1 MSHIYGS
8 LTLAATTPL
17 VQLAPLNDKRTVEGH
32 HTSAKYKGSYFK
44 LHPETAVDNLV
55 ALPQRGKFM
64 VVSTI
69 TEQNEKTGFMGDTL
83 ATELAGLDGQYAGSR
98 WLHKLQLLMN
108 EVWTVTNPAYISVID
123 NSSEHPSFSLL
134 SCYMRLYL
142 IGIYDMVN
150 SSVRLAWT
158 TDEDF
163 VQKIREQD
171 PTRYIFYRY
180 PDVYNRPIFL
190 HTENVC
196 ARWYT
201 WSKTF
206 TGPSGLLKCFNLLE
220 NFLFKNPNLSELPRD
235 TK

>member
-83 ATELAGLDGQYAGSR
+83 ATEL
-98 WLHKLQLLMN
+98 
-108 EVWTVTNPAYISVID
+108 P
-123 NSSEHPSFSLL
+123 
-134 SCYMRLYL
+134 
-142 IGIYDMVN
+142 
-150 SSVRLAWT
+150 LAPQT
-158 TDEDF
+158 ATFDERGMDRN
-163 VQKIREQD
+163 Q
-171 PTRYIFYRY
+171 
-180 PDVYNRPIFL
+180 
-190 HTENVC
+190 
-196 ARWYT
+196 
-201 WSKTF
+201 
-206 TGPSGLLKCFNLLE
+206 SGLHFCHRQFFRAPIVLAAVVLHEAISDWYLRYGK
-220 NFLFKNPNLSELPRD
+220 
-235 TK
+235 